1 MTSSLAFRRFALAYG
16 AAFAALYVIALKL
29 DLALV
34 TVYPSLGVVLLGT
47 HHSRDVVAPAM
58 GFAVPAMY
66 WYGWTATAALGALL
80 AGLLAA
86 SLPEHRVRATL
97 VGLGVVGA
105 HGRDGRLRL
114 PDLALVSAMTAWTAR
129 PVGSIAGWWRNWARV
144 DAHKRVAPR
153 QQVASF
159 RSADRATRRP
169 GVPRCSRET
178 DHDDHHPRPG
188 GSNDEAML
196 CARHT
201 RGGRTLG
208 PGRGPSG
215 HGADGRAARA
225 AVRPRGHGAGARRQA
240 PLRPLRRPLRG
251 RPGDDPAAVAVAARR
266 HRGGDEELPDLAPGD
281 RRAHGRGR

>member
-1 MTSSLAFRRFALAYG
+1 MRHPPYPADRRTIHVEAAPRRRQG
-16 AAFAALYVIALKL
+16 ADRGI
-29 DLALV
+29 
-34 TVYPSLGVVLLGT
+34 P
-47 HHSRDVVAPAM
+47 R
-58 GFAVPAMY
+58 
-66 WYGWTATAALGALL
+66 
-80 AGLLAA
+80 
-86 SLPEHRVRATL
+86 
-97 VGLGVVGA
+97 
-105 HGRDGRLRL
+105 
-114 PDLALVSAMTAWTAR
+114 
-129 PVGSIAGWWRNWARV
+129 RV
-144 DAHKRVAPR
+144 DCAQWVGQRMVAEGSTSPTFPSTGSPGK
-153 QQVASF
+153 VPCSPTGTG
-159 RSADRATRRP
+159 SRAAPP
-169 GVPRCSRET
+169 GAPRCSRET

-208 PGRGPSG
+208 PGCGPSG

>member
-1 MTSSLAFRRFALAYG
+1 MSWRVGAPDGAPALDQDRGRRRLASHGLDRRLCGRLELACLG
-16 AAFAALYVIALKL
+16 AA
-29 DLALV
+29 
-34 TVYPSLGVVLLGT
+34 S
-47 HHSRDVVAPAM
+47 
-58 GFAVPAMY
+58 
-66 WYGWTATAALGALL
+66 
-80 AGLLAA
+80 A
-86 SLPEHRVRATL
+86 SLPAQRRRAKPNIL
-97 VGLGVVGA
+97 VIWGDDIGWYNISAYNLGVMGYQTPNID
-105 HGRDGRLRL
+105 R
-114 PDLALVSAMTAWTAR
+114 
-129 PVGSIAGWWRNWARV
+129 IAGKVLCSPTGTGSRA
-144 DAHKRVAPR
+144 AP
-153 QQVASF
+153 
-159 RSADRATRRP
+159 P
-169 GVPRCSRET
+169 GAPRCSRET

-208 PGRGPSG
+208 PGCGPSG

-251 RPGDDPAAVAVAARR
+251 RPGDDPAAVAGAARR